1 MYKCGLVLEGGG
13 SRGIYTAGVLDAF
26 MENGIE
32 FPYVIGV
39 SMGSCCAASF
49 LGKNIRRQHDVIIFS
64 AKDKRYMSLS
74 NMRKANGGEYCN
86 FDWAFGELS
95 YDLFPLDHETFEN
108 CGSVYCVVATNA
120 KTGKAEYFYPKS
132 MRDECP
138 EIRASCSMPGVTKG
152 TEIGGELYF
161 DGGLADSIPVDRA
174 FDDGCEKAVVI
185 LTQHK
190 GYIKPVTN
198 RNFKR
203 PFNNT
208 YPLIGDAII
217 NRSLFYNEQVEHVH
231 ELEADGRVLVIQ
243 PLADLKCLPIEKS
256 PEKLEAIYQLGYTQG
271 MKYIDKVK
279 EFMK

>member
-26 MENGIE
+26 MENDIE

-39 SMGSCCAASF
+39 SMGSCCGASY
-49 LGKNIRRQHDVIIFS
+49 LGKAIKRQHDVILFS
-64 AKDKRYMSLS
+64 AKDKRYMSFTNL
-74 NMRKANGGEYCN
+74 RERGEYCN
-86 FDWAFGELS
+86 FDWTFGELS
-95 YDLFPLDHETFEN
+95 YDLFPLDQDEFEKSN
-108 CGSVYCVVATNA
+108 AVYCVVATNA

-132 MRDECP
+132 LRNECP

-161 DGGLADSIPVDRA
+161 DGGLADSIPAKRA
-174 FDDGCEKAVVI
+174 LEDGCEKAVTI

-190 GYIKPVTN
+190 GYVKRVTN
-198 RNFKR
+198 RNFKK
-203 PFNNT
+203 PFANT

-217 NRSLFYNEQVEHVH
+217 NRSIIYNNQIEEIHK
-231 ELEADGRVLVIQ
+231 LEAEGKLLVIQ
-243 PLADLKCLPIEKS
+243 PLTPLNCNALEKS

-271 MKYIDKVK
+271 LKNIEKVRD
-279 EFMK
+279 FMK

>member
-39 SMGSCCAASF
+39 SMGSCSGASF
-49 LGKNIRRQHDVIIFS
+49 LGKNIRRQHDVILCS
-64 AKDKRYMSLS
+64 AQDKRYMSFGNL
-74 NMRKANGGEYCN
+74 RKRGEYCN

-95 YDLFPLDHETFEN
+95 YDLFPLDQETFEKS
-108 CGSVYCVVATNA
+108 GATYCVVATNA

-132 MRDECP
+132 LRHECP

-161 DGGLADSIPVDRA
+161 DGGLADSIPVERA
-174 FDDGCEKAVVI
+174 LEDGCEKAVVI
-185 LTQHK
+185 LTQCK
-190 GYIKPVTN
+190 GYVKPVTN
-198 RNFKR
+198 RNFKK

-217 NRSLFYNEQVEHVH
+217 NRSIVYNNQLERIR
-231 ELEADGRVLVIQ
+231 ELEAEGRVLVIQ
-243 PLADLKCLPIEKS
+243 PLADLKCTALEKS

-271 MKYIDKVK
+271 EKSIEKVK
-279 EFMK
+279 SFIK